1 MGYFHQAEPRQTRS
15 NKQNPGR
22 IFRCCGN
29 RALKTRRYGPF
40 LLDLALY
47 LRVLRARGWWQ
58 PVPHPVKIPFL
69 ACGMGLSPDGVS
81 CALHLSGCSSRGS
94 PVSLVL
100 DGTFSGCGGNRHD
113 GDPVIVRRPRWRGAV
128 AKRLGWPNLLQ
139 DTKDPPKPMRILV
152 SAGLR
157 AIRECAPNVT
167 RLRDHRMPCATMALA
182 TLTKPAAL
190 APSIR
195 SPSWPYSL
203 AAARESATMVSMMFL
218 SLASTSSKDHD
229 RR

>member
-1 MGYFHQAEPRQTRS
+1 MAAAEKSVAAIIPRRHVVTTDCMGALDADGMLPRAAIPAAFFVVAGIALSKLADT
-15 NKQNPGR
+15 GR
-22 IFRCCGN
+22 F
-29 RALKTRRYGPF
+29 
-40 LLDLALY
+40 
-47 LRVLRARGWWQ
+47 V
-58 PVPHPVKIPFL
+58 
-69 ACGMGLSPDGVS
+69 GLSLVS
-81 CALHLSGCSSRGS
+81 ASFESAGLVAARASSRKG
-94 PVSLVL
+94 PVSGLR

-128 AKRLGWPNLLQ
+128 AKRLGRPNLLQ
-139 DTKDPPKPMRILV
+139 DTEGPPKPMRILV

-157 AIRECAPNVT
+157 AICECAPNVT

-218 SLASTSSKDHD
+218 SLASTSSKGHD

>member
-1 MGYFHQAEPRQTRS
+1 MRT
-15 NKQNPGR
+15 
-22 IFRCCGN
+22 
-29 RALKTRRYGPF
+29 
-40 LLDLALY
+40 
-47 LRVLRARGWWQ
+47 
-58 PVPHPVKIPFL
+58 
-69 ACGMGLSPDGVS
+69 
-81 CALHLSGCSSRGS
+81 GCSREEPSRPHFSLLRESRSQNSQIRAVFVGS
-94 PVSLVL
+94 RLVSASFESAGLVAARASSRKGPVSGLR
-100 DGTFSGCGGNRHD
+100 DGTFAGWGELRAAFVGLLILRKSRFFGPGWDFLRMRGGNRHD
-113 GDPVIVRRPRWRGAV
+113 GDPVIARRPRWRGAV

-139 DTKDPPKPMRILV
+139 DTKGPPKPMRILV

>member
-1 MGYFHQAEPRQTRS
+1 MAAAEKSVAAIIPRRHVVTTDCMGCLMRT
-15 NKQNPGR
+15 
-22 IFRCCGN
+22 
-29 RALKTRRYGPF
+29 
-40 LLDLALY
+40 
-47 LRVLRARGWWQ
+47 
-58 PVPHPVKIPFL
+58 
-69 ACGMGLSPDGVS
+69 
-81 CALHLSGCSSRGS
+81 GCSREPPSRRHFSLLRESRSQNSRIRAVFVGFS
-94 PVSLVL
+94 LVSASFESAGLVAARASSRKGPVSGLR

-113 GDPVIVRRPRWRGAV
+113 GDPVIARRPRWRGAV

-139 DTKDPPKPMRILV
+139 DTKGPPKPMRILV

-157 AIRECAPNVT
+157 VIRECAPNVT

>member
-1 MGYFHQAEPRQTRS
+1 M
-15 NKQNPGR
+15 
-22 IFRCCGN
+22 
-29 RALKTRRYGPF
+29 
-40 LLDLALY
+40 DLALY

-58 PVPHPVKIPFL
+58 PVPHPVKVPFL
-69 ACGMGLSPDGVS
+69 ACGMGLSPDAVS

-113 GDPVIVRRPRWRGAV
+113 GDPVIARPPRWRGAV

-139 DTKDPPKPMRILV
+139 DTEGPPKPMRILV
-152 SAGLR
+152 SVGLH
-157 AIRECAPNVT
+157 AIREYAPNVT

>member
-1 MGYFHQAEPRQTRS
+1 MSGWPPLRNRWRPSFPA
-15 NKQNPGR
+15 G

-29 RALKTRRYGPF
+29 RALKTRGYGPF

-58 PVPHPVKIPFL
+58 PVPHPVKVPFL
-69 ACGMGLSPDGVS
+69 ACGMGLSPD
-81 CALHLSGCSSRGS
+81 A
-94 PVSLVL
+94 
-100 DGTFSGCGGNRHD
+100 GGNRHD
-113 GDPVIVRRPRWRGAV
+113 GDPVIARRPRWRGAV
-128 AKRLGWPNLLQ
+128 AKRLGRPNLLQ
-139 DTKDPPKPMRILV
+139 DTEGPPKPMRILV

>member
-1 MGYFHQAEPRQTRS
+1 MAAAEKSVAAIIPRRHVVTTDCMGRLMRT
-15 NKQNPGR
+15 
-22 IFRCCGN
+22 
-29 RALKTRRYGPF
+29 
-40 LLDLALY
+40 
-47 LRVLRARGWWQ
+47 
-58 PVPHPVKIPFL
+58 
-69 ACGMGLSPDGVS
+69 
-81 CALHLSGCSSRGS
+81 GCSLEEPSRPHFSLLRESRSQNSQIRAVFVVFSLVSASFESAGLVAARAS
-94 PVSLVL
+94 SRKGPVSGLRDV
-100 DGTFSGCGGNRHD
+100 TFSGCGGNRHD
-113 GDPVIVRRPRWRGAV
+113 GDPVIARRPRWRGAV

-139 DTKDPPKPMRILV
+139 DTKGPPKPMRILV

-157 AIRECAPNVT
+157 VIRECAPNVT

>member
-1 MGYFHQAEPRQTRS
+1 MAAAEKSVAAIILRRHVVTTDCMGRLMRTGCSREPPSRPYFSLLRES
-15 NKQNPGR
+15 
-22 IFRCCGN
+22 
-29 RALKTRRYGPF
+29 ALKTRRYGPF
-40 LLDLALY
+40 LLDLVLY

-58 PVPHPVKIPFL
+58 PVPHPVKVPFL
-69 ACGMGLSPDGVS
+69 ACGMRLS
-81 CALHLSGCSSRGS
+81 
-94 PVSLVL
+94 L
-100 DGTFSGCGGNRHD
+100 DGGNRHD
-113 GDPVIVRRPRWRGAV
+113 GDPVIARRSHWRGAV

-139 DTKDPPKPMRILV
+139 DTKGPPKPMRILV